1 MAEVRNVLFLCTGNT
16 TRSIMAEAILNH
28 DGGGRFCA
36 FSAGSHPMG
45 VVHPRSLERLAAE
58 GIPIEGLRSKS
69 WDEFAGADAPAMDL
83 IVTVS
88 NSAASETCPVWSG
101 APLSVHWR
109 ITDPTEFGP
118 ISQRE
123 AFAIGFQALRARIG
137 AFLSLPIESLDSPD
151 LKARL
156 QAIGKMEQPAG

>member
-1 MAEVRNVLFLCTGNT
+1 
-16 TRSIMAEAILNH
+16 
-28 DGGGRFCA
+28 
-36 FSAGSHPMG
+36 
-45 VVHPRSLERLAAE
+45 
-58 GIPIEGLRSKS
+58 
-69 WDEFAGADAPAMDL
+69 MDL

-118 ISQRE
+118 SSQRE